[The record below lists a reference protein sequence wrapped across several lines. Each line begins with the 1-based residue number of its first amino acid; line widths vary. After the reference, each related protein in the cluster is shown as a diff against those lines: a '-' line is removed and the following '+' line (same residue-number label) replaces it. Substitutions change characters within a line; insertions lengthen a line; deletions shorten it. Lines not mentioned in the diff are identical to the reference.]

1 MDPGGLELGT
11 ARMKHSMSL
20 PSCQSA
26 GERSNSRRKGAG
38 GSRPPRRP
46 PRLSRRRQPGSL
58 SSILG
63 MKVQALEVRTA
74 GGLEETFKAIVKE
87 RPGALLVMA
96 DRLFLYNRQRIMDFA
111 TRQRLPGVHA
121 YRDLVEA
128 SGNCGGR
135 RHEHSNSAR
144 SLS

>member
-1 MDPGGLELGT
+1 
-11 ARMKHSMSL
+11 
-20 PSCQSA
+20 
-26 GERSNSRRKGAG
+26 
-38 GSRPPRRP
+38 
-46 PRLSRRRQPGSL
+46 
-58 SSILG
+58 

-96 DRLFLYNRQRIMDFA
+96 DRLFLYNRQRIMEFA

-135 RHEHSNSAR
+135 RNEHGNSAR
-144 SLS
+144 PFS